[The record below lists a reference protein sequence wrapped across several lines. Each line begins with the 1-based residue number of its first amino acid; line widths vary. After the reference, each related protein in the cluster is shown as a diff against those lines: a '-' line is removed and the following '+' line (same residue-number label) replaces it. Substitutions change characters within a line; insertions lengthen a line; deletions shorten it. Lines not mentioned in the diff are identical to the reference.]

1 MYTRTRTRIRTHTY
15 TLTHTKVHTHTHART
30 HAHIIACAHTRTLKC
45 MRTHTNRIL
54 THLFIYIYELH
65 IYTHSS
71 HIYTRAVLT
80 SLNLVDMVE
89 NASKSYRWKCPL
101 FNPTQEAG
109 NDAWGKGK
117 IKKHIS
123 FPETEN
129 LIEGSQNGKE
139 KMQPQQQLPTQST
152 DHHTQLQ
159 HPALAR
165 KQHHM
170 PWAKP
175 PCANVHLISIQQKRN
190 QYETPLI
197 KTPDTTGNDES
208 ISVLEQA
215 PGEGGGWKGSVVA
228 IASAFALAPIPG
240 RSCGSSGDN
249 RCGGSSNTK
258 KESKRKLV
266 DVEEVVEQVGVSV
279 KRTNNGN
286 DGHGEISLKALF
298 KKVHKIVCALSWLVK
313 AYMRPYIFVH
323 LSLCKQYS
331 LSNIIKG
338 ASSMIYALS
347 RFRQDV
353 VFLFRICSRS
363 YSRLLS
369 LSVSCTSSFLRT
381 HCTHIYSRALRL
393 GSRK

>member
-1 MYTRTRTRIRTHTY
+1 MLTY
-15 TLTHTKVHTHTHART
+15 
-30 HAHIIACAHTRTLKC
+30 
-45 MRTHTNRIL
+45 
-54 THLFIYIYELH
+54 LFIYIYELH

-71 HIYTRAVLT
+71 HIYTHAVLT

-89 NASKSYRWKCPL
+89 NASKSYRWKYPL
-101 FNPTQEAG
+101 FNPTQEAE
-109 NDAWGKGK
+109 NDAWGKGE

-123 FPETEN
+123 FPETDHLDEV
-129 LIEGSQNGKE
+129 SKNGKE
-139 KMQPQQQLPTQST
+139 EMQPQQQLPTHST

-159 HPALAR
+159 HPALAP
-165 KQHHM
+165 KQHHPQMQM

-175 PCANVHLISIQQKRN
+175 PCVNVRLISIQQKRN
-190 QYETPLI
+190 QHENPPI
-197 KTPDTTGNDES
+197 KTPDATGNDES

-215 PGEGGGWKGSVVA
+215 PGEGSGWKGSVVA

-279 KRTNNGN
+279 KRTNSGN
-286 DGHGEISLKALF
+286 DGNGASREVSLKALF

-313 AYMRPYIFVH
+313 AYVCPYIFIH

-331 LSNIIKG
+331 L
-338 ASSMIYALS
+338 
-347 RFRQDV
+347 
-353 VFLFRICSRS
+353 
-363 YSRLLS
+363 
-369 LSVSCTSSFLRT
+369 
-381 HCTHIYSRALRL
+381 
-393 GSRK
+393 